1 MASCQLCKRSC
12 APASTLCKYHL
23 LARRNIDAAYKRWAE
38 AYGSMGW
45 PEYLEKV
52 IASPE
57 TGSWAKEVAQLLA
70 KEGGRADA

>member
-1 MASCQLCKRSC
+1 M
-12 APASTLCKYHL
+12 
-23 LARRNIDAAYKRWAE
+23 ARRNIDAAYKRWAE